1 MSVIIIGSGD
11 GRAALRRFDAAQND
25 PSVNQPFFTAA
36 QANKVNDVIGQ
47 LVSLADEYG
56 CPEDPCP
63 E

>member
-11 GRAALRRFDAAQND
+11 GRAALRRFEAAQND
-25 PSVNQPFFTAA
+25 PTVAQPFFTAV
-36 QANKVNDVIGQ
+36 QANNINSHIAD
-47 LVSLADEYG
+47 LVKLADDYG